1 MTFVIKSQLNP
12 EFSIDFLVASGA
24 VGSIGRGVPTKSS
37 DAAGSA
43 TGVVAAMADGE
54 GSTSQ
59 NFTGIAKSVSTD
71 TAAAAGR
78 VTTWMPLPG
87 IVYAGK
93 AKTASTADTQAEVDA
108 LRRKRVVFDLT
119 TSVWTIDAAATDAV
133 ANCVVIIGG
142 DYRTQTL
149 DFVYRPSGSFLDFA
163 ISA

>member
-24 VGSIGRGVPTKSS
+24 ASSIARGVPTKSA
-37 DAAGSA
+37 DAAGAA
-43 TGVVAAMADGE
+43 TGVVAAMADGD
-54 GSTSQ
+54 GATGQ
-59 NFTGIAKSVSTD
+59 IFTGIAKAPSTD
-71 TAAAAGR
+71 TVAAAGR

-119 TSVWTIDAAATDAV
+119 STVWTVDAGATDAV

-142 DYRTQTL
+142 DFRTQVL
-149 DFVYRPSGSFLDFA
+149 DFVYRPSGTFLDFA
-163 ISA
+163 VSA